1 MTHRMDESPSVLGTS
16 SGRERS
22 RGARAA
28 LPIVIGYVPIGLAYG
43 VLGRAAGVPV
53 WAIVLMSLVVY
64 AGSAQFLA
72 VSLLGQGAAA
82 AAIVT
87 TTLLVNLRHV
97 LYGSALTP
105 RLEGMDRRRLAWV
118 AAELTDESFVVATG
132 SARAKGTRLT
142 FPFMSGLQGVAQVSW
157 VSGSVLG
164 ALAASL
170 ITDPSRYGLDFA
182 LVAMFLGLLAL
193 QMRERRDVAVACI
206 AGAVSLG
213 LTLLGV
219 GTSGV
224 ILATLVA
231 SGLGLLLPD
240 RTAGGGA
247 RPDEDRGEGHEEDLP
262 GFAAGPD
269 SVPPDHLGDVGPT

>member
-1 MTHRMDESPSVLGTS
+1 MTDHPDGSPPFPGAAP
-16 SGRERS
+16 GRDRA
-22 RGARAA
+22 RGGRAA

-72 VSLLGQGAAA
+72 VSLLGQGVAA

-97 LYGSALTP
+97 LYGSALAP
-105 RLEGMDRRRLAWV
+105 RLEGMNRRRLAWV

-142 FPFMSGLQGVAQVSW
+142 FPFMTGLQGVAQISW
-157 VSGSVLG
+157 VTGSVLG
-164 ALAASL
+164 ALAASF
-170 ITDPSRYGLDFA
+170 ITDPARYGLDFA

-193 QMRERRDVAVACI
+193 QMRERRDVAVACV
-206 AGAVSLG
+206 AGVVSLG

-219 GTSGV
+219 GTTGV
-224 ILATLVA
+224 ILATLIA
-231 SGLGLLLPD
+231 SGVGLLLPEG
-240 RTAGGGA
+240 AVGGGA
-247 RPDEDRGEGHEEDLP
+247 GPQEDLP

-269 SVPPDHLGDVGPT
+269 SAPPDHLGEVGKA